1 MAVTACVA
9 MGVMCVMVAKIK
21 KVSAAVLGNWASIFG
36 FIMGVFYWII
46 KDRQKASLL
55 QETPLN
61 WSILVGK
68 RCCNLRIIT

>member
-46 KDRQKASLL
+46 KDRHKASLL

-61 WSILVGK
+61 WSILVGNVVTS
-68 RCCNLRIIT
+68 R